1 MTGCGEMFARN
12 VDLKRHYLEVHG
24 QSTPRKG
31 GSLGTP
37 KRGGGLLVPSPSVRR
52 GGIISSPS
60 ARRGGIMSPSA
71 RRGGIV
77 PSPTARRGG
86 LGMQA
91 SSASPRKRK
100 VSEMDY
106 VTPIIEAMPPE
117 LARRNRAVFDG
128 PSRTFTIGV
137 GQERKR
143 RRGN

>member
-12 VDLKRHYLEVHG
+12 DDLNKHYLEVHG

-31 GSLGTP
+31 GSLGAP
-37 KRGGGLLVPSPSVRR
+37 KRGAGLLAP
-52 GGIISSPS
+52 SPS
-60 ARRGGIMSPSA
+60 ARRGGMMSSPSA

-117 LARRNRAVFDG
+117 IARRNRAVFDG